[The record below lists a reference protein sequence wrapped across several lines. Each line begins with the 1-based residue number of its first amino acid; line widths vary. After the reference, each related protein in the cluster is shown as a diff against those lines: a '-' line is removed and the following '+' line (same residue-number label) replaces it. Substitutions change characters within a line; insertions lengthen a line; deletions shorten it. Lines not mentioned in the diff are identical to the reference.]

1 LTGCFLVLVPIGILA
16 RRCEHVGSPL
26 VTSSWQCIVAA
37 TAEELL
43 EKDPDPFKSVAD
55 GKYPC
60 FILKRALT
68 NGPQLVQKLVA
79 SGVLEGDDLR
89 YGRLASPFDFMD
101 HYPELSNVGY
111 AISQLVRRP
120 ELWAS

>member
-1 LTGCFLVLVPIGILA
+1 MTGCFLVLVPIGILA

-68 NGPQLVQKLVA
+68 NGPQLVRKLVA
-79 SGVLEGDDLR
+79 VQSCTVFSVVSIVLKLNDRIGFQLKP
-89 YGRLASPFDFMD
+89 GR
-101 HYPELSNVGY
+101 V
-111 AISQLVRRP
+111 LVV
-120 ELWAS
+120 